1 MSRTLPDWQNPDVLH
16 IGREEPR
23 ASLIPHPNE
32 KAALAGE
39 RGLSGFYRLL
49 NGQWDFFYS
58 PVGQAPEGFQDPEYD
73 YADEG
78 WDELPVPS
86 NWQMHGYDRPHYTN
100 VNYPIPFDPPFVPDE
115 NPVGCYRR
123 VFTLPEA
130 WKDREVFL
138 NFDGVNSA
146 FYVWINGEF
155 VGFSK
160 VSHMPSEFNI
170 TEHLTDGENVLAVT
184 VYKWSDGTYLEDQ
197 DFWRLSGI
205 FRDVYLLGVN
215 KAHIRNVVVSAEPD
229 ESFKNGFLSAQAE
242 FVSYQDDQ
250 AATVRAKLF
259 ENGRVIAEQAVSA
272 ATQEGLSADAAFD
285 MTVENAKLWT
295 AETPNLYQLLIELEQ
310 DGEVVEVQR
319 VDVGFRRVEIRD
331 RQLFVNGVSVKLRG
345 VNRHDTHAE
354 LGHVTPLE
362 SLVRDIELMKQHN
375 VNTVRTSHYPND
387 PRWLDLCD
395 QYGLYVIDETDLET
409 HGCAVLGEEEG
420 WSQLSDSP
428 DWEKAYVDR
437 AERMVCRDVN
447 HPSIIFWSLGNE
459 SGFGRNHIAMKKRIL
474 ELDDSRPVHYEGER
488 HNGTYAEKGVT
499 VSDVKSTM
507 YPWIEMDEETRNH
520 PYFKRARPKT
530 LEEEGQDTED
540 PRPYFMCEYA
550 HAMGLGP
557 GSLKEY
563 WETIYK
569 YDRLIGG
576 CVWEWV
582 DHGILTETDDGE
594 PFYAYGG
601 DFGDHPNDGCFCVD
615 ALNYPDR
622 TPHTGLIE
630 LKKAY
635 EPVKFDMADAE
646 KGLVTIRNLYAFR
659 SLDDLDAAWSLVCEG
674 EDIAHGRL
682 DLSGIPAGGE
692 KTVALPCALPE
703 KGEAFIEI
711 RVNEAFDQ
719 LWCER
724 GHEVTAAQLMLPA
737 KPEIARVAAA
747 DMEPLEIEESET
759 HIEIMG
765 EDFSL
770 LFERATG
777 ELVSWIAAGNEL
789 LEKGPRVNL
798 FRAPIDND
806 RNYRKN
812 WEPLDLTRLMNRVEG
827 VSFERLSESAARLTV
842 TTVHGPR
849 IRRPFLRSVFTYTVF
864 GSGDVRLNVK
874 YEPLKADLPFLPRVG
889 LTIEM
894 PARFDRVMWYGLGPQ
909 ENYPDMNLSALLGQY
924 SALVDDLH
932 EPYVRPQEN
941 GARGGI
947 RVLAVTD
954 ILGAGLMA
962 VGEETYEDAGF
973 SFDAHPY
980 TDEALDKAEH
990 TFELE
995 AEDKTVLSLDWR
1007 MGGIGSNSC
1016 GPLPLEK
1023 YLLRLKETASFT
1035 LVLRPY
1041 NRQTGEL
1048 ISGARILPEA

>member
-1 MSRTLPDWQNPDVLH
+1 MSKMLPDWQNPDVTN
-16 IGREEPR
+16 IGREAPR
-23 ASLIPHPNE
+23 ASLIPFESE
-32 KAALAGE
+32 KAALSGE
-39 RGLSGFYRLL
+39 RGRSGCYRLL
-49 NGQWDFFYS
+49 NGQWDFYYS
-58 PVGQAPEGFQDPEYD
+58 PVGQAPEGFQDPDYD
-73 YADEG
+73 YAGEG
-78 WDELPVPS
+78 WAELPVPS
-86 NWQMHGYDRPHYTN
+86 SWQMHGYDIPQYTN
-100 VNYPIPFDPPFVPDE
+100 VNYPIPFDPPYVPDE

-130 WKDREVFL
+130 WRGREVFL
-138 NFDGVNSA
+138 NFDGVDSA
-146 FYVWINGEF
+146 FYVWVNGEF

-160 VSHMPSEFNI
+160 VSHMPSEFDI
-170 TEHLTDGENVLAVT
+170 TPHLTDGENVLAVL

-197 DFWRLSGI
+197 DCWRLSGI

-215 KAHIRNVVVSAEPD
+215 KAHIRNAVVSAEPD
-229 ESFKNGFLSAQAE
+229 DAFKNGLLTVQAE
-242 FVSYQDDQ
+242 LASYEGGQ

-259 ENGRVIAEQAVSA
+259 ENGKVIAEQAVSA
-272 ATQEGLSADAAFD
+272 GAEEGQSADAAFEIP
-285 MTVENAKLWT
+285 VENVKLWT
-295 AETPNLYQLLIELEQ
+295 AETPNLYQLLLELEQ

-319 VDVGFRRVEIRD
+319 VDVGFRRIEIRD
-331 RQLFVNGVSVKLRG
+331 RQFFVNGVSVKLRG

-362 SLVRDIELMKQHN
+362 SLVTDVELMKQNN

-395 QYGLYVIDETDLET
+395 QYGLYVVDETDLET
-409 HGCAVLGEEEG
+409 HGCGVLGEEEG
-420 WSQLSDSP
+420 WSQLVDSP
-428 DWEKAYVDR
+428 DWEKACVDR

-447 HPSIIFWSLGNE
+447 HPSIIMWSLGNE

-488 HNGTYAEKGVT
+488 HNKTYAEKGVT

-507 YPWIEMDEETRNH
+507 YPWIEMPEEVRKNPHFNGLLT
-520 PYFKRARPKT
+520 F
-530 LEEEGQDTED
+530 EEEGKDTKD

-563 WETIYK
+563 WDLIYK

-601 DFGDHPNDGCFCVD
+601 DFGDHPNDGNFCVD

-622 TPHTGLIE
+622 TPHTGLLE
-630 LKKAY
+630 MKKAY
-635 EPVKFDMADAE
+635 EPVKFFLADAE
-646 KGLVTIRNLYAFR
+646 KGLVTIRNLFAFR
-659 SLDDLDAAWSLVCEG
+659 TLDDLDAAWSLVCEG
-674 EDIAHGRL
+674 EELAHGRL
-682 DLSGIPAGGE
+682 DISGVAPYGE
-692 KTVALPCALPE
+692 KTVALGCDMPD
-703 KGEAFIEI
+703 KGEAYIEI
-711 RVNEAFDQ
+711 RVNEAFDR

-737 KPEIARVAAA
+737 RPEIERVSAGG
-747 DMEPLEIEESET
+747 MERLEVEESET

-777 ELVSWIAAGNEL
+777 ELVSWIAAGAEL

-806 RNYRKN
+806 RNVRRL
-812 WEPLDLTRLMNRVEG
+812 WEPLDLTRLMTRVED
-827 VSFERLSESAARLTV
+827 VSFERVSDTVVKLSV
-842 TTVHGPR
+842 TTAHGPR
-849 IRRPFLRSVFTYTVF
+849 VRRPFLRSVFTYTVF
-864 GSGDVRLNVK
+864 GSGDVRLNVV
-874 YEPLKADLPFLPRVG
+874 YEPLKKDLPFLPRVG
-889 LTIEM
+889 LTVEM
-894 PARFDRVMWYGLGPQ
+894 PAQFDRVMWYGLGPQ
-909 ENYPDMNLSALLGQY
+909 ENYPDMKLAALLGQY

-941 GARGGI
+941 GARGGV
-947 RVLAVTD
+947 RALAVTD
-954 ILGAGLMA
+954 ILGAGLMVVA
-962 VGEETYEDAGF
+962 EETYEDEGF
-973 SFDAHPY
+973 SFSAHPY
-980 TDEALDKAEH
+980 TDVALDKAEH

-1023 YLLRLKETASFT
+1023 YQLKLTEKASFT

-1041 NRQTGEL
+1041 NRQAGEL
-1048 ISGARILPEA
+1048 ISGARVLPEA

>member
-1 MSRTLPDWQNPDVLH
+1 MKTLPDWQNPDVLH
-16 IGREEPR
+16 IGREAPR
-23 ASLIPHPNE
+23 ASLIPFLNE
-32 KAALAGE
+32 RTALAGD
-39 RGLSGFYRLL
+39 RGLSGCYRLL
-49 NGQWDFFYS
+49 NGQWDFCYS
-58 PVGQAPEGFQDPEYD
+58 PVGQAPEGFQDPDYD
-73 YADEG
+73 YAGED

-86 NWQMHGYDRPHYTN
+86 NWQMHGYDRPQYTN

-130 WKDREVFL
+130 WADREVFL
-138 NFDGVNSA
+138 NFDGVDSA
-146 FYVWINGEF
+146 FYVWVNGEF

-160 VSHMPSEFNI
+160 VSHMPSEFDI
-170 TEHLTDGENVLAVT
+170 TAHLTAGENVLAVM

-197 DFWRLSGI
+197 DCWRLSGI
-205 FRDVYLLGVN
+205 FRDVYLLGVP
-215 KAHIRNVVVSAEPD
+215 KAHVRNAVVCAEPD
-229 ESFKNGFLSAQAE
+229 GAFKNGLLSVQAE
-242 FVSYQDDQ
+242 FVSYAGSQ
-250 AATVRAKLF
+250 AATVRARLF
-259 ENGRVIAEQAVSA
+259 ENGRAIAEQAVSA
-272 ATQEGLSADAAFD
+272 AAQEGESADAAFD
-285 MTVENAKLWT
+285 MVVENARLWT

-310 DGEVVEVQR
+310 DGELIEVQR
-319 VDVGFRRVEIRD
+319 IDVGFRRIEIRD
-331 RQLFVNGVSVKLRG
+331 SQLFVNGVSIKLRG

-354 LGHVTPLE
+354 LGHVTPVE
-362 SLVRDIELMKQHN
+362 SLVRDVELMKQHN
-375 VNTVRTSHYPND
+375 VNAVRTSHYPND

-395 QYGLYVIDETDLET
+395 QYGLYVVDETDLET
-409 HGCAVLGEEEG
+409 HGCGVLGEDNG

-428 DWEKAYVDR
+428 AWEKAYVDR

-459 SGFGRNHIAMKKRIL
+459 SGFGRNHIAMRKRIL
-474 ELDDSRPVHYEGER
+474 ELDDSRPIHYEGER
-488 HNGTYAEKGVT
+488 GNPVYAAQGVT

-507 YPWIEMDEETRNH
+507 YPPVMLPADAPDQHR
-520 PYFKRARPKT
+520 RAS
-530 LEEEGQDTED
+530 LAEEGVDTTD

-557 GSLKEY
+557 GSLREY
-563 WETIYK
+563 WETIYAHK
-569 YDRLIGG
+569 RLIGG

-594 PFYAYGG
+594 AFYAYGG

-635 EPVKFDMADAE
+635 EPVKFELVDAA
-646 KGLVTIRNLYAFR
+646 KGLVRIRNLFAFR
-659 SLDDLDAAWSLVCEG
+659 TLDDLDAGWSLVCEG
-674 EDIAHGRL
+674 EAIARGRL
-682 DLSGIPAGGE
+682 DLSGVAPCGE
-692 KTVALPCALPE
+692 KTVALGCELPE
-703 KGEAFIEI
+703 KGEAFVEI
-711 RVNEAFDQ
+711 HVNEAFDQ

-737 KPEIARVAAA
+737 KPEITRVPAA
-747 DMEPLEIEESET
+747 DMEPLAVEESET

-777 ELVSWIAAGNEL
+777 ELVSWIAAGGEL
-789 LEKGPRVNL
+789 LESGPRVNL

-812 WEPLDLTRLMNRVEG
+812 WEKLDLTRLMVRVED
-827 VSFERLSESAARLTV
+827 VSFERLDESRARFSV
-842 TTVHGPR
+842 TRVHGPR
-849 IRRPFLRSVFTYTVF
+849 VQRPILRSTLTYTVF
-864 GSGDVRLNVK
+864 GSGDVRLSARF
-874 YEPLKADLPFLPRVG
+874 EPLKGDLPFLPRVG
-889 LTIEM
+889 LTMEL
-894 PARFDRVMWYGLGPQ
+894 PAQYDRVLWYGLGPQ

-924 SALVDDLH
+924 GAMVDDLH

-947 RVLAVTD
+947 RALAVTD

-962 VGEETYEDAGF
+962 VGEETYRGEGF
-973 SFDAHPY
+973 SFSAHPY
-980 TDEALDKAEH
+980 TDEALDRAEH

-1016 GPLPLEK
+1016 GPLPLPQYCLSLAEP
-1023 YLLRLKETASFT
+1023 AVFT
-1035 LVLRPY
+1035 LVLRPF
-1041 NRQTGEL
+1041 NRQSGEL
-1048 ISGARILPEA
+1048 IASARILPEA